1 MVQPEG
7 TPPSRSVIVVTAEL
21 PGELRRCL
29 AAIVPQLDAASDE
42 IIVADGSSLGLVRE
56 GTAGTHGEPAIR
68 VLHRPHTSL
77 EVMRDAAVR
86 LSTGDIVLFTEAHME
101 PAPDWVDRLTAAHL
115 AAPHAAVIG
124 GSIAPGPRLTSRG
137 RALFTC
143 EYAMVSAPLPDGGI
157 AAVSAAN
164 VSYKRTSVAAPPA
177 PYQWDAM
184 LHHRHAQPTLR
195 ACDARVQF
203 VDGYT
208 NRSALAMRFAY
219 GRAFAARRPFT
230 WPRRALYAAG
240 CACLPVLALMRARR
254 RPRPQGMPRTT
265 VGELVWVVALLVAW
279 AAGEAVGYVAG
290 PAGREQMW

>member
-101 PAPDWVDRLTAAHL
+101 PAPDWVDQ
-115 AAPHAAVIG
+115 I
-124 GSIAPGPRLTSRG
+124 G
-137 RALFTC
+137 RAH
-143 EYAMVSAPLPDGGI
+143 V
-157 AAVSAAN
+157 
-164 VSYKRTSVAAPPA
+164 
-177 PYQWDAM
+177 
-184 LHHRHAQPTLR
+184 
-195 ACDARVQF
+195 
-203 VDGYT
+203 
-208 NRSALAMRFAY
+208 
-219 GRAFAARRPFT
+219 
-230 WPRRALYAAG
+230 
-240 CACLPVLALMRARR
+240 
-254 RPRPQGMPRTT
+254 
-265 VGELVWVVALLVAW
+265 
-279 AAGEAVGYVAG
+279 
-290 PAGREQMW
+290 